1 MAGVR
6 VGFIGAGQMATA
18 LARGIVSQGK
28 VLQNNANLY
37 ASDLNPQSLKSI
49 KDLGG
54 QTTNNNLHVVDNSD
68 VVILAVKPQIM
79 SKVLEQI
86 KPAVAADPKK
96 LLVSIAAGVKIQ
108 TIQESLLSES
118 KVFRIMPNTPC
129 MVQEGAIVFSRS
141 QGCDDSDSELIK
153 LIFSA
158 VGPNCYEVQESMID
172 AVTGIS
178 GSGPAYMYIIIEA
191 MADAG
196 VKMGLPRDL
205 AYKLAAQTMVG
216 SGQMVLQTGTH
227 PAVLKDEVCSPG
239 GSTITAVDQLEQSGI
254 RTCMMKAVEAAAKR
268 CQQLGA

>member
-1 MAGVR
+1 MVVHLTTVKGQKKFLKMAGVR

-108 TIQESLLSES
+108 TIQQSLLSES
-118 KVFRIMPNTPC
+118 KVSQLC
-129 MVQEGAIVFSRS
+129 M
-141 QGCDDSDSELIK
+141 
-153 LIFSA
+153 
-158 VGPNCYEVQESMID
+158 
-172 AVTGIS
+172 
-178 GSGPAYMYIIIEA
+178 
-191 MADAG
+191 
-196 VKMGLPRDL
+196 
-205 AYKLAAQTMVG
+205 
-216 SGQMVLQTGTH
+216 
-227 PAVLKDEVCSPG
+227 
-239 GSTITAVDQLEQSGI
+239 
-254 RTCMMKAVEAAAKR
+254 
-268 CQQLGA
+268 

>member
-54 QTTNNNLHVVDNSD
+54 QITSNNLHVVDNSD

-108 TIQESLLSES
+108 TIQQSLLSES
-118 KVFRIMPNTPC
+118 KV
-129 MVQEGAIVFSRS
+129 S
-141 QGCDDSDSELIK
+141 K
-153 LIFSA
+153 L
-158 VGPNCYEVQESMID
+158 VCNL
-172 AVTGIS
+172 TN
-178 GSGPAYMYIIIEA
+178 
-191 MADAG
+191 
-196 VKMGLPRDL
+196 
-205 AYKLAAQTMVG
+205 AQK
-216 SGQMVLQTGTH
+216 SSILQICT
-227 PAVLKDEVCSPG
+227 L
-239 GSTITAVDQLEQSGI
+239 
-254 RTCMMKAVEAAAKR
+254 
-268 CQQLGA
+268 